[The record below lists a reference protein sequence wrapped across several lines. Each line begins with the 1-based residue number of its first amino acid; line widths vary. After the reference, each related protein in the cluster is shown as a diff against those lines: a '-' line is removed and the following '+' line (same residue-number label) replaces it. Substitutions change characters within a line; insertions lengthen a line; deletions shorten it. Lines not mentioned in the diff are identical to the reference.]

1 MTRALRERS
10 SRESAQRVYFI
21 RFVPSKSH
29 EHELHFQLDQPGNR
43 VLVWAETCTLAQDDV
58 SVGGRVQVPL
68 SFSLDN

>member
-10 SRESAQRVYFI
+10 SRESAQRAFFI
-21 RFVPSKSH
+21 RFLPSYM
-29 EHELHFQLDQPGNR
+29 HFYLDQPGNR

-58 SVGGRVQVPL
+58 SVGGRLQVPS